1 MSILQYRSEEL
12 MNSRYKASEAKNQ
25 GDNLTHANKGLD
37 SSHGQARQKR
47 EAIQDRL
54 NIKALETQTE
64 KDYFYSLI
72 EDSF

>member
-37 SSHGQARQKR
+37 SSHGIARMKVDAIRDKR
-47 EAIQDRL
+47 IL
-54 NIKALETQTE
+54 
-64 KDYFYSLI
+64 KDELDDWSHCKDI
-72 EDSF
+72 H